1 MSPSFAGLPL
11 PLRGIVSMPRV
22 VKFKP
27 FNQTLS
33 FNLYPLTFFFI
44 FAPLSTVDKFVL
56 IATTEKNAK
65 MVSPAASQQSVP
77 AIVKLLK
84 LTYELF
90 IYF

>member
-1 MSPSFAGLPL
+1 MIISGKLKTFS
-11 PLRGIVSMPRV
+11 
-22 VKFKP
+22 
-27 FNQTLS
+27 QTLS

-65 MVSPAASQQSVP
+65 TVSPAATQQSVP

-84 LTYELF
+84 
-90 IYF
+90 INI